1 MILVAV
7 VIVENSMQA
16 LLRDTRYE
24 SVMHFFTL
32 KVAGFKNCKNLS
44 HSPSFTRIREN
55 RSFRMLPNHKYM
67 VDTEYYVSLVNFTA
81 M

>member
-1 MILVAV
+1 MKVSCTFSPLKSLVSK
-7 VIVENSMQA
+7 IVKTSPIRPPS
-16 LLRDTRYE
+16 L
-24 SVMHFFTL
+24 
-32 KVAGFKNCKNLS
+32 GFA
-44 HSPSFTRIREN
+44 EN